1 MPEARFPVDVIK
13 GVPVVAAP
21 EEIDI
26 TNAAGLRAALL
37 EATADG
43 HGTLVVDMTGTRFCD
58 CAGLHVLVNA
68 YKRARAIGGEVL
80 LALSGAEV
88 LRILELTGIDRVV
101 PSFTSLDEA
110 LARATATADGRNR
123 QQADGAAEHEQQIWI
138 GGASGRAAVRLDQ
151 YGSTRR

>member
-1 MPEARFPVDVIK
+1 MPEARFPIDVIK

-43 HGTLVVDMTGTRFCD
+43 
-58 CAGLHVLVNA
+58 
-68 YKRARAIGGEVL
+68 
-80 LALSGAEV
+80 
-88 LRILELTGIDRVV
+88 
-101 PSFTSLDEA
+101 
-110 LARATATADGRNR
+110 RNR
-123 QQADGAAEHEQQIWI
+123 RQADGAAEHEQQTWI